1 MDCEDSQ
8 GMKLGILLTTS
19 PENENTCTVISIS
32 RAAREEGH
40 EVSIFLMYDGVY
52 NINKKEFAELADKGV
67 NIAVCALNA
76 EQRKISRVEGIL
88 FGSQYDHACIAGDVD
103 RFISFG

>member
-1 MDCEDSQ
+1 
-8 GMKLGILLTTS
+8 MKLGILLTTS
-19 PENENTCTVISIS
+19 PENENTNTVISIS
-32 RAAREEGH
+32 RAAREQGH

-52 NINKKEFAELADKGV
+52 NIHKNEFLELVDRGV

-76 EQRKISRVEGIL
+76 EQRDVGRVEGVL
-88 FGSQYDHACIAGDVD
+88 FGSQYDHACIASEVD

>member
-1 MDCEDSQ
+1 
-8 GMKLGILLTTS
+8 MKLGILLTTS
-19 PENENTCTVISIS
+19 PENENTNTVISIS
-32 RAAREEGH
+32 SAAREQGH

-52 NINKKEFAELADKGV
+52 NMQKKAFTDLVEKGV

-76 EQRKISRVEGIL
+76 EQRNLAKIEGIL
-88 FGSQYDHACIAGDVD
+88 FGSQYDHACIASDVD